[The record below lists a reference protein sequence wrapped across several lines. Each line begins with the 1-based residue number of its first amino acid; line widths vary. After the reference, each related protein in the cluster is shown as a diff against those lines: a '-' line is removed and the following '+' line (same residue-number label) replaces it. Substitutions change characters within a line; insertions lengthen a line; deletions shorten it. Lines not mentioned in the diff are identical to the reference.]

1 MCPTSNLPATPSSE
15 TLGDLLCATAGRLG
29 NRLES
34 EILVGHVLGRDRAWL
49 YAHAEQPV
57 GITSRRVLQGL
68 VNRRLDGVPIAYLT
82 GSREF
87 YGREFHVTP
96 EVLIPRPETELLA
109 DVALALPLPECSRV
123 LDIGTG
129 SGCIALTLAAE
140 RPGWKVTGTDLSIEA
155 LAVATR
161 NRAALGIDRAEL
173 LHGDLYVP
181 VENRR
186 FDLIV
191 SNPPYVAPGDPHLAR
206 GDVRH
211 EPGMALTSPG
221 DGLDTIRRLVGAASM
236 HLRPDGWLVLEHGY
250 DQSAEVRNLM
260 ATSGLRQVR
269 SIDDLAGIE
278 RVTLGRVAHAN
289 D

>member
-1 MCPTSNLPATPSSE
+1 MCPTSNLSATSSSE
-15 TLGDLLCATAGRLG
+15 MLGDLLRATADRLG

-34 EILVGHVLGRDRAWL
+34 EILVGHVLGHNRAWL

-109 DVALALPLPECSRV
+109 DVALALPLPESAGV

-155 LAVATR
+155 LEVASR
-161 NRAALGIDRAEL
+161 NCAALGIDHAEL
-173 LHGDLYVP
+173 LPGDLYAP
-181 VENRR
+181 IGNRR

-206 GDVRH
+206 GDVHH
-211 EPGMALTSPG
+211 EPELALTSSG
-221 DGLDTIRRLVGAASM
+221 GGLDTIRSLVGGAAM
-236 HLRPDGWLVLEHGY
+236 HLRPGGWLVLEHGY
-250 DQSAEVRNLM
+250 DQSAGVRELM
-260 ATSGLRQVR
+260 GNAGLREIR

-278 RVTLGRVAHAN
+278 RVTLGRLANAN